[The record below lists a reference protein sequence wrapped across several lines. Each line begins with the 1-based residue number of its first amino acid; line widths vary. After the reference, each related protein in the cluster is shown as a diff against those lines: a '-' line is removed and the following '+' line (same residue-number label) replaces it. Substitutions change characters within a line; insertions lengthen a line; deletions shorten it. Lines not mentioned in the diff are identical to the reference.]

1 MSPLVIHG
9 RGCGLASLH
18 GCSLGI
24 AGLSPIRVYS
34 DIFNYFFFSTLDQA
48 EVSKLIHLAL
58 SFFGIYSFLLEIFKC
73 RQCLL

>member
-24 AGLSPIRVYS
+24 ADLSPIRVYS
-34 DIFNYFFFSTLDQA
+34 YIFNYFFSTLDQA

-58 SFFGIYSFLLEIFKC
+58 SFFVIYSFLLEVFKC